1 MYLALGCTLYLL
13 VYWERQW
20 TERACVKK
28 GIEKGLD
35 GHLLLLSHCKE
46 LVWSVVMTTA
56 NVHQQCLFALQR
68 CHPQQH
74 FQVAKH
80 KLIKIVMACALHGHC
95 HVLPAHPCSLSEIW
109 MVSAG
114 CELGDHA
121 CVTRTLSL
129 ASVMAKRGLFQV
141 IWSTVGKIL

>member
-1 MYLALGCTLYLL
+1 MHIVSAYLL
-13 VYWERQW
+13 RETMDRESMREEGDREGLGW
-20 TERACVKK
+20 TSAAPQPLQRISVICCN
-28 GIEKGLD
+28 D
-35 GHLLLLSHCKE
+35 YCKCTPA
-46 LVWSVVMTTA
+46 V
-56 NVHQQCLFALQR
+56 QR

-141 IWSTVGKIL
+141 I

>member
-1 MYLALGCTLYLL
+1 MYLALGCSLYLL
-13 VYWERQW
+13 IYWERQR
-20 TERACVKK
+20 TEWACVKK

-46 LVWSVVMTTA
+46 LVWSVVTTNA
-56 NVHQQCLFALQR
+56 KGHQQSLFALWR

-74 FQVAKH
+74 FKVAKH
-80 KLIKIVMACALHGHC
+80 KLIKIAMACALHGHC

-114 CELGDHA
+114 CELEHHA
-121 CVTRTLSL
+121 RVSK
-129 ASVMAKRGLFQV
+129 AKRPGPWAWQV
-141 IWSTVGKIL
+141 SWLNEGCSRW